1 MCGVRITRP
10 LRING
15 SNRVIML
22 EPGTVIQ
29 AKRGEFHGSQDSLFL
44 IAGATNVTLRGRDI
58 FHHGGRDFSTKAVLQ
73 SVPLLKMW
81 KSDYANHS
89 LYSQAE
95 WRAGIWIGGGG
106 VWQCKGANN
115 SQCGPID
122 KFPFG
127 ACSPTTNIV
136 SQSFIYS
143 FHKQPQS
150 ILMYLVEIT
159 EFYLRNETGNQRY
172 SCGIF
177 GRGWHLYTKC
187 VRR

>member
-1 MCGVRITRP
+1 MCVCVLVCGVRITRP

-15 SNRVIML
+15 SNRVIIL

-58 FHHGGRDFSTKAVLQ
+58 FHHGGRDFSTKTGLE

-127 ACSPTTNIV
+127 ACSPTNNIV
-136 SQSFIYS
+136 SHSFIHSFIYLFTNNPS
-143 FHKQPQS
+143 QF
-150 ILMYLVEIT
+150 
-159 EFYLRNETGNQRY
+159 
-172 SCGIF
+172 
-177 GRGWHLYTKC
+177 
-187 VRR
+187 

>member
-1 MCGVRITRP
+1 
-10 LRING
+10 
-15 SNRVIML
+15 ML

-44 IAGATNVTLRGRDI
+44 IAGATNITLRGRDI
-58 FHHGGRDFSTKAVLQ
+58 FHHGGRDFSTKAGLE

-127 ACSPTTNIV
+127 ACSPTSNIV
-136 SQSFIYS
+136 SQSFIYL

-150 ILMYLVEIT
+150 ILIVYHCVNAVFGEISVEMT
-159 EFYLRNETGNQRY
+159 EVCLRNETGNQRY

-177 GRGWHLYTKC
+177 GRGWYLCTKR